1 MLKIYIGYTRDEIR
15 SELNKQKKQWQ
26 TLDFV
31 EPGLIQELAS
41 STNFLSGPKIF
52 LISDFPDTK
61 ESISILEDTVFQN
74 SENEFHFQS
83 LVPKSYF
90 SKKLLGFTET
100 KTLEKIKVKDGQAF
114 ALSNAMFSGGAQDI
128 WLAFNK
134 LTKSTSDEE
143 LHGIF
148 LWALKSI
155 VIYKRFGQNGPID
168 NFTASKIK
176 DGGSFAKK
184 DIEYIKDVYEKA
196 LTIYV
201 RAHLGEIDFNKSME
215 SLILTLP
222 R

>member
-15 SELNKQKKQWQ
+15 SKLNNQKKQWQ
-26 TLDFV
+26 TIDFV
-31 EPGLIQELAS
+31 DPGSIQELAS
-41 STNFLSGPKIF
+41 SKNFLSGPKVF
-52 LISDFPDTK
+52 LVSDFPDTK
-61 ESISILEDTVFQN
+61 ESVSILEDQVFQN

-90 SKKLLGFTET
+90 SKKLLGFAET
-100 KTLEKIKVKDGQAF
+100 KVLEKEKVKDGQAF
-114 ALSNAMFSGGAQDI
+114 ALSDAVFLGGAQDI

-134 LTKSTSDEE
+134 LTKKTSDEE

-155 VIYKRFGQNGPID
+155 IIYKRLGQEGPID
-168 NFTASKIK
+168 SFTASKIK
-176 DGGSFAKK
+176 NGGAFARR
-184 DIEYIKDVYEKA
+184 DIEYIKEIYEKA
-196 LTIYV
+196 LTISV
-201 RAHLGEIDFNKSME
+201 KAHLGEIDFNKSME